1 MFLCLLY
8 NIQLFEKP
16 HESPYK
22 ASAVFSFHW
31 QYFPIVHNI
40 LKNCRKMKDQTILS
54 DQQIV
59 RMYIDGD
66 SNALSTLVNRYKD
79 KIFTS
84 IYLLVKDKYLAEDIF
99 QDVFIRV
106 IDTLKG
112 GRYTDEGKFLPWA
125 MRIAHNLCVDHF
137 RKVKRNPTIRTSDD
151 RDIFEVL
158 NFSEAGVDTRI
169 MMEQTSDKVRRL
181 IDLLPEDQRE
191 VIILR
196 HYADLS
202 FKEIAQL
209 TNCSINTALGRMR
222 YGLLNMR
229 KMMTEKQIA
238 L

>member
-1 MFLCLLY
+1 M
-8 NIQLFEKP
+8 NNQIQ
-16 HESPYK
+16 
-22 ASAVFSFHW
+22 
-31 QYFPIVHNI
+31 
-40 LKNCRKMKDQTILS
+40 LS

-59 RMYIDGD
+59 KMYMDGD
-66 SNALSTLVNRYKD
+66 ANALTTLVTRYKD

-84 IYLLVKDKYLAEDIF
+84 IYLLVKDRYLAEDLF
-99 QDVFIRV
+99 QDVFIRI

-137 RKVKRNPTIRTSDD
+137 RKVKRNPTIKTSDD

-158 NFSEAGVDTRI
+158 NFSEAGVDNRI
-169 MMEQTSDKVRRL
+169 MNDQTSDKVRRM

-202 FKEIAQL
+202 FKEISQL

-222 YGLLNMR
+222 YGLLNLR

>member
-1 MFLCLLY
+1 MKCLNNL
-8 NIQLFEKP
+8 
-16 HESPYK
+16 
-22 ASAVFSFHW
+22 
-31 QYFPIVHNI
+31 
-40 LKNCRKMKDQTILS
+40 T
-54 DQQIV
+54 DQQLIHLY
-59 RMYIDGD
+59 MEGD
-66 SNALSTLVNRYKD
+66 SQALETLIVRYKD
-79 KIFTS
+79 KIYTS

-99 QDVFIRV
+99 QDVFIRI

-137 RKVKRNPTIRTSDD
+137 RKVKRSPSIKTSDD

-158 NFSEAGVDTRI
+158 NFSEPGADHR
-169 MMEQTSDKVRRL
+169 MMASQSHDKVRKM

-191 VIILR
+191 VIVLR

-202 FKEIAQL
+202 FKEIAAL

-222 YGLLNMR
+222 YGLINLR

>member
-1 MFLCLLY
+1 
-8 NIQLFEKP
+8 
-16 HESPYK
+16 
-22 ASAVFSFHW
+22 
-31 QYFPIVHNI
+31 
-40 LKNCRKMKDQTILS
+40 MKDQIQLN
-54 DQQIV
+54 DNQIV
-59 RMYIDGD
+59 QMYINGD
-66 SNALSTLVNRYKD
+66 ANALTTLVTRYKD

-99 QDVFIRV
+99 QDVFIRI

-137 RKVKRNPTIRTSDD
+137 RKVKRNPTIKTSDD
-151 RDIFEVL
+151 RDIFDVI
-158 NFSEAGVDTRI
+158 NFSENGVDDR
-169 MMEQTSDKVRRL
+169 MMNEQTSDKVRRM

-202 FKEIAQL
+202 FKEISQL
-209 TNCSINTALGRMR
+209 TGCSINTALGRMR
-222 YGLLNMR
+222 YGLLNLR

>member
-1 MFLCLLY
+1 M
-8 NIQLFEKP
+8 
-16 HESPYK
+16 
-22 ASAVFSFHW
+22 
-31 QYFPIVHNI
+31 
-40 LKNCRKMKDQTILS
+40 KNLTNHT
-54 DQQIV
+54 DQQLV
-59 RMYIDGD
+59 HLYMQGE
-66 SNALSTLVNRYKD
+66 NQALSILVTRYKD

-99 QDVFIRV
+99 QEVFIRI
-106 IDTLKG
+106 IDTLRG

-137 RKVKRNPTIRTSDD
+137 RKVKRSPSIKTSDD

-158 NFSEAGVDTRI
+158 NFSEAGVDQK
-169 MMEQTSDKVRRL
+169 MMTSQSHEKVRKM
-181 IDLLPEDQRE
+181 IDMLPEDQRE

-196 HYADLS
+196 HFADLS

-222 YGLLNMR
+222 YGLINLR

>member
-1 MFLCLLY
+1 MQ
-8 NIQLFEKP
+8 N
-16 HESPYK
+16 
-22 ASAVFSFHW
+22 
-31 QYFPIVHNI
+31 
-40 LKNCRKMKDQTILS
+40 QTLLS

-59 RMYIDGD
+59 RMYIDGN

-137 RKVKRNPTIRTSDD
+137 RKVKRNPTIKTSDD

-169 MMEQTSDKVRRL
+169 MAEQTSDKVRKL